1 MASSM
6 SELMGGRRSQGTFDS
21 SGDSY
26 GTPQNGHQ
34 TLSNVQQN
42 PGEPDVV
49 PYYSGNRGRKAALF
63 GNFKNPIQGQGTF
76 FPQDAEPT
84 EMPRDKASDSMQNW
98 AKGF

>member
-6 SELMGGRRSQGTFDS
+6 SELMGTRSQGTFDS

-26 GTPQNGHQ
+26 GTPQSGHRE
-34 TLSNVQQN
+34 LSNVQQN
-42 PGEPDVV
+42 PGEPNLM
-49 PYYSGNRGRKAALF
+49 PAYKGNLGQRAAMF
-63 GNFKNPIQGQGTF
+63 GNFRNALPGQGTF
-76 FPQDAEPT
+76 FPQDAEPM

>member
-1 MASSM
+1 M

-42 PGEPDVV
+42 PGEPDAV
-49 PYYSGNRGRKAALF
+49 PYYSGNRGRKAAMF
-63 GNFKNPIQGQGTF
+63 GNFRNATPGTGGTF
-76 FPQDAEPT
+76 FPQDAEPM

>member
-42 PGEPDVV
+42 PGEPDLM
-49 PYYSGNRGRKAALF
+49 PAYSGNLGRKAAMF
-63 GNFKNPIQGQGTF
+63 GNFRNPIAGQGTF
-76 FPQDAEPT
+76 FPADAEPK
-84 EMPRDKASDSMQNW
+84 ELPQPIRAAKDS
-98 AKGF
+98 

>member
-6 SELMGGRRSQGTFDS
+6 SDLMGGRRSQGTFDS

-42 PGEPDVV
+42 PGEPDVM
-49 PYYSGNRGRKAALF
+49 PAYSGNLGRKAAMF
-63 GNFKNPIQGQGTF
+63 GNFRNPIAGQGTF
-76 FPQDAEPT
+76 FPADSEPK
-84 EMPRDKASDSMQNW
+84 ELPQPIRAADGD
-98 AKGF
+98 